1 MNRYTGPRITAIVGP
16 TASGKTGR
24 AVALAHLVG
33 GEIVSADSRQ
43 VYRGMDIGT
52 GKDIS
57 EYGDIPCHVIDVADP
72 GSGYNLCHFLR
83 DSRAAIDGIVERGH
97 VPVICGGSGLY
108 VESLLGGIVM
118 SAVPR
123 NDSLRAELADTPLER
138 LADMLATM
146 KRLHNHTDITDRERA
161 LRAIEI
167 ARWQQENPT
176 PDPVALP
183 ATIVGVD
190 ISRDRR
196 RENIALRLHRRL
208 DEGMVD
214 EVKALLDS
222 GVPAETLIGY
232 GLEYRFITNY
242 LLGVHT
248 YGEMVSLLEIAIC
261 QFAKR
266 QMTWFRGMERR
277 GFTINWL
284 SSELP
289 VDEFAARAK
298 QLTDQCL

>member
-1 MNRYTGPRITAIVGP
+1 MKTYDGPRITAIVGP

-24 AVALAHLVG
+24 AVALARLVA

-72 GSGYNLCHFLR
+72 GSGYNLCNFLR
-83 DSRAAIDGIVERGH
+83 DSRQAIDDIVARRH
-97 VPVICGGSGLY
+97 RPVICGGSGLY

-118 SAVPR
+118 PTVPR
-123 NDSLRAELADTPLER
+123 NDSLRKQLDDTPLDR

-167 ARWQQENPT
+167 ALWQQEHPT

-183 ATIVGVD
+183 ATIIGVD

-196 RENIALRLHRRL
+196 RHNIAMRLRRRL
-208 DEGMVD
+208 DEGMID

-222 GVPAETLIGY
+222 GITAETLISY

-248 YGEMVSLLEIAIC
+248 YDEMVSLLEIAIC

-277 GFTINWL
+277 GFKINWL

-289 VDEFAARAK
+289 VDRFAALAK
-298 QLTDQCL
+298 ELTEQGL